1 MEAASRSAI
10 IQLEASIVSALKDLN
25 CKWTTPHVKVGS
37 LLLGSF
43 LGPQKFPS
51 HLQCLRC
58 SLITVRDRTNDCSA
72 LECMIAFSI
81 INGWYY
87 QVMNYFISLP
97 QLALSQ

>member
-1 MEAASRSAI
+1 MEAASRPAI

-25 CKWTTPHVKVGS
+25 YKWTTPHVKVGS

-58 SLITVRDRTNDCSA
+58 SLIIITSSIWDHTNDCSA
-72 LECMIAFSI
+72 LECMLVASSI
-81 INGWYY
+81 ITKFNGWYY
-87 QVMNYFISLP
+87 QVMNH
-97 QLALSQ
+97 